1 MLREKW
7 GAAKRTLMNLAKGA
21 ILWIQSRGEV
31 AQFEGIILADLRNR
45 RNQTGHFR
53 ETLLAAL
60 RLLKETDPCRF
71 ARVRRRLSWIVQTT
85 LSPLI
90 GAQYHHE
97 VRTCA
102 IDFIEPSPEYD
113 SEYLIGCYACTL
125 IHEATHGAIQSR
137 GILSTPKLRSRIEYL
152 CVREE
157 QRFVIR
163 LTLTQPA
170 LADRLYREFDFSEWE
185 PSWRT
190 TPAERLRR
198 IGCWDWQKTS
208 EQ

>member
-1 MLREKW
+1 MRTLIQKL
-7 GAAKRTLMNLAKGA
+7 AKRAG
-21 ILWIQSRGEV
+21 LWLLSASEV
-31 AQFEGIILADLRNR
+31 ARFEGIILADLRDR
-45 RNQTGHFR
+45 RNQTPHFR

-60 RLLKETDPCRF
+60 RLLKNTDPCRF
-71 ARVRRRLSWIVQTT
+71 ARVRKRLSWIVQQT
-85 LSPLI
+85 LSPRG
-90 GAQYHHE
+90 GAEYRHAM
-97 VRTCA
+97 RACA

-113 SEYLIGCYACTL
+113 SEYLIGWYACTL
-125 IHEATHGAIQSR
+125 VHEATHGAINAR

-185 PSWRT
+185 RSWRM